1 MSIWYFKV
9 YSYIYM
15 KTNVQLQSIYTEFFV
30 NRGLQVMLAVNRIE
44 YRYMR
49 NPSQFSK
56 QQNSFNPSVDWS
68 QDIIVFPLKY
78 ST

>member
-1 MSIWYFKV
+1 
-9 YSYIYM
+9 M

-56 QQNSFNPSVDWS
+56 QQNSFNPSVD
-68 QDIIVFPLKY
+68 
-78 ST
+78 